1 MPLANE
7 IAILRTVL
15 YADVFDY
22 PLTLDEIHRYLIG
35 ESLPLES
42 IHSSLVSSIWLSQRI
57 DRVNGYYVVSG
68 RVALAE
74 ARHHRSTYA
83 EKMWRDARWYGNLIA
98 HCPFVRMVAV
108 TGALAMDN
116 VQPNDDIDY
125 LVVTAPRRVW
135 LARACAIL
143 IVRLA
148 RIGGVNLCPNYVLSE
163 SALAQA
169 RLDLYVAH
177 EIAQMI
183 PLAGYDIYRQMRSV
197 NAWVENFLPN
207 ARSLPRTNPVDG
219 SHKLWRTP
227 QRLFEKLL
235 SGAVGDALENW
246 ERDRKMKKFR
256 SQMRGSNSAAL
267 LDETQV
273 KGHFNDY
280 GSRAL
285 KDYED
290 RCALAGL

>member
-1 MPLANE
+1 MPLADE

-42 IHSSLVSSIWLSQRI
+42 IHSSLVSSNWLSQRI
-57 DRVNGYYVVSG
+57 ERVNGYYVASG
-68 RVALAE
+68 RAALAE
-74 ARHHRSTYA
+74 ARHHRSA
-83 EKMWRDARWYGNLIA
+83 HARKMWRDALWYGRMIA
-98 HCPFVRMVAV
+98 YCPFVRMVAV

-125 LVVTAPRRVW
+125 LIVTAPRRVW
-135 LARACAIL
+135 LTRAFVIL

-148 RIGGVNLCPNYVLSE
+148 RIAGVDLCPNYVLSE

-177 EIAQMI
+177 EITQMI
-183 PLAGYDIYRQMRSV
+183 PVAGYNVYQQMRSL
-197 NAWVENFLPN
+197 NAWVEKFLPN
-207 ARSLPRTNPVDG
+207 ARSLPRMNSVGMP
-219 SHKLWRTP
+219 HELWRVL
-227 QRLFEKLL
+227 QKLSEKLF
-235 SGAVGDALENW
+235 SGALGDTLENW
-246 ERDRKMKKFR
+246 ERDRKLKRFQ
-256 SQMRGSNSAAL
+256 SQMRVSNSAAL

-280 GSRAL
+280 GGRAL
-285 KDYED
+285 REYEE
-290 RCALAGL
+290 RCKSAGL

>member
-1 MPLANE
+1 VPLAND

-22 PLTLDEIHRYLIG
+22 PLTPDEIHRYLIG
-35 ESLPLES
+35 KALPFES
-42 IHSSLVSSIWLSQRI
+42 ILSSLNSSLWLAQRI
-57 DRVNGYYVVSG
+57 ERVNGYYVAAG

-74 ARHHRSTYA
+74 TRHHRSA
-83 EKMWRDARWYGNLIA
+83 HAQKLWREARRYGRMIA

-116 VQPNDDIDY
+116 VKPDDDIDY
-125 LVVTAPRRVW
+125 LIVTAPRRVW
-135 LARACAIL
+135 LARAFAIL

-148 RIGGVNLCPNYVLSE
+148 RVAGVNLCPNYVLSE

-183 PLAGYDIYRQMRSV
+183 PIAGYDVYQRMRAL
-197 NAWVENFLPN
+197 NNWVEQYLPN
-207 ARSLPRTNPVDG
+207 ARPVPRLRWDEEAHTG
-219 SHKLWRTP
+219 RSILKKFL
-227 QRLFEKLL
+227 EKLL
-235 SGAVGDALENW
+235 SGSPGDALENW
-246 ERDRKMKKFR
+246 ERSRKTKKFE
-256 SQMRGSNSAAL
+256 SQARAANSAAL
-267 LDETQV
+267 LDETHA

-280 GSRAL
+280 GQRAL
-285 KDYED
+285 TDYEA
-290 RCALAGL
+290 RCKLSGL